1 MQIGEIAKMM
11 NLPISTIRYYDKNSL
26 LPNLK
31 RKENNLREFTKDD
44 IDSLNMIHCLKSS
57 GMKIKEIKE
66 FMDWC
71 KQGDSTIDKR
81 FNMFIKQEENIKK
94 EIEFL
99 ERNLKLIQFKKWYYG
114 KALKDGTVNKVK
126 NMAIKDMPKEIQI
139 LYKDTH

>member
-1 MQIGEIAKMM
+1 
-11 NLPISTIRYYDKNSL
+11 
-26 LPNLK
+26 
-31 RKENNLREFTKDD
+31 
-44 IDSLNMIHCLKSS
+44 
-57 GMKIKEIKE
+57 
-66 FMDWC
+66 MDWC

-94 EIEFL
+94 EIESL

-114 KALKDGTVNKVK
+114 KALKDGTVSKVK